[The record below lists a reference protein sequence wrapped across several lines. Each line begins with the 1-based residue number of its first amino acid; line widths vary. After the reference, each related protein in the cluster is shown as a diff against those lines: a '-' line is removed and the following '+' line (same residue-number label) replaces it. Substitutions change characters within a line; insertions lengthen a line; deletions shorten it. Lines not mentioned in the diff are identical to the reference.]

1 VDWFLGGT
9 AKYLAVKAGSS
20 AAAASVISLSGE
32 TPIASGLD
40 WLAGQAAGL
49 TEAFAKAAGIE
60 MLGAATAIDVTAH
73 LGCAYA
79 GNSQASQG
87 LVNETLD
94 PSNMIP

>member
-1 VDWFLGGT
+1 
-9 AKYLAVKAGSS
+9 
-20 AAAASVISLSGE
+20 
-32 TPIASGLD
+32 
-40 WLAGQAAGL
+40 L

-60 MLGAATAIDVTAH
+60 MLGAATAVDVTAH

-79 GNSQASQG
+79 GLSDVPGG